1 MTADV
6 GTGLTGEG
14 DIPTLKPATCGGDAN
29 ELNGS
34 VQEAL
39 SRNSVTP
46 ANVSS
51 RVHIY
56 PKADGADLKVQ
67 PALCAISAD
76 ELCANPPET
85 PPELVFGMLYRGG
98 TFIISGPSKAH
109 KTYTLL
115 DWSCAIAGGR
125 DWLNF
130 KTTATPVLYVNLELA
145 EHSTARRLKAICS
158 ARGIKPP
165 ANLHLL
171 NMRGKRIS
179 AATLQAVIVPEAK
192 KLGVG
197 LIVIDPYYKIS
208 SVSGVEENGNDAQ
221 AVFLASVEDAA
232 SDAGCAIGMVH
243 HFAKGDS
250 GAKNSIDRA
259 SGGGVLARW
268 PDVIATLTEHETE
281 DCMVAEFHLRD
292 FAPIP
297 RFVVRWTCPVWTRE
311 DGEDPAKVKRAGAKD
326 SHPASEL
333 LGMLSKDGMSNIAWR
348 KASGWSEATF
358 RRKRDELRGS
368 GKVREAMNIW
378 FPC

>member
-1 MTADV
+1 MITPP
-6 GTGLTGEG
+6 E
-14 DIPTLKPATCGGDAN
+14 
-29 ELNGS
+29 
-34 VQEAL
+34 
-39 SRNSVTP
+39 SRIVP
-46 ANVSS
+46 
-51 RVHIY
+51 Y
-56 PKADGADLKVQ
+56 PNDGATVADKQ
-67 PALCAISAD
+67 PPLCAISAA
-76 ELCANPPET
+76 ELCSNPPET
-85 PPELVFGMLYRGG
+85 PAEIVHGMLYRGG
-98 TFIISGPSKAH
+98 TFIISAPSKGH

-115 DWSCAIAGGR
+115 DMSCAIAGGR
-125 DWLNF
+125 DWLDF
-130 KTTATPVLYVNLELA
+130 KTNATAVLYVNLELA
-145 EHSTARRLKAICS
+145 GHSTARRLAAICS

-165 ANLHLL
+165 ANLHML

-221 AVFLASVEDAA
+221 AIFLARVEDAA
-232 SDAGCAIGMVH
+232 SDADCSIGMVH

-311 DGEDPAKVKRAGAKD
+311 DGEDPARVKRAGAKD
-326 SHPASEL
+326 NHPASEL
-333 LGMLSKDGMSNIAWR
+333 LCKLPKEGLSNVAWR
-348 KASGWSEATF
+348 KASGWSDATF
-358 RRKRDELRGS
+358 RRKRDELRAG